1 MRTLNRLTTAMPQRR
16 HRVPVPLW
24 LKPVAA
30 AAAFALVLAIWHARR
45 PPTPPSPPV
54 TTTLA
59 GLPLP
64 LPAAWTPPDGGAL
77 LELSA
82 KWDDP
87 LKRELELVLADA
99 QAAGR
104 SLAVTFLPASPTP

>member
-1 MRTLNRLTTAMPQRR
+1 MTAEPRHRR
-16 HRVPVPLW
+16 RVPVPLW

-30 AAAFALVLAIWHARR
+30 AAAFALVLAVWHGRR
-45 PPTPPSPPV
+45 PPALPASPA
-54 TTTLA
+54 TTTLTD
-59 GLPLP
+59 LSLP

-82 KWDDP
+82 RWDDP

-104 SLAVTFLPASPTP
+104 SLAAAFLPASPTP